1 MQVREQTNIIEAAS
15 KKERGGGEGK
25 GKGKEK
31 GRLHQLLEGDVDHVL
46 LMILTGDK
54 ELPG

>member
-1 MQVREQTNIIEAAS
+1 MQVREQTNIEDAS
-15 KKERGGGEGK
+15 RKERGGGEGK
-25 GKGKEK
+25 GKG
-31 GRLHQLLEGDVDHVL
+31 RLHQLWEGDVDRVL